1 MDIVALI
8 KKLPKTNMSIN
19 LVNGLDMIHG
29 ESIYIDTELSNNLN
43 VNDYCCIKIIITD
56 DNDVENFNEYIYIID
71 ETQRNLNQN
80 QKDYIIAFKKAVG
93 SVLLNN
99 MFSIQKKFIDA
110 LSIDTNIKSVDISY
124 LKLKDA
130 YRDKELLIASSGGK
144 KGGVKYTVKQLQA
157 IASKNN
163 IKITKKVDGKTVRL
177 NKKGLMTK
185 LKRYKLI

>member
-8 KKLPKTNMSIN
+8 KRLPKTNMSIN
-19 LVNGLDMIHG
+19 LVNGVDMKHG
-29 ESIYIDTELSNNLN
+29 EFIYEDTELSDNLK
-43 VNDYCCIKIIITD
+43 VNDYCCIRIIISD
-56 DNDVENFNEYIYIID
+56 DNDVFNFDESIYIID
-71 ETQRNLNQN
+71 ENQKNLNQN
-80 QKDYIIAFKKAVG
+80 QKNDIIAFKKAVE
-93 SVLLNN
+93 SVPLNKN
-99 MFSIQKKFIDA
+99 KFIDA
-110 LSIDTNIKSVDISY
+110 RSIDTSKKSVEISF
-124 LKLKDA
+124 LKLKDV
-130 YRDKELLIASSGGK
+130 YKGTELLIASNGGK